1 MNKLKAKIASVL
13 SLLVVFVG
21 FTTPAF
27 AAVGDQGVDWSVYQ
41 GGQGQF
47 GYANDKFALIQIGGY
62 NANGLYNQHTYS
74 SQVQSAIAQGKRA
87 HTYVWFDTWGDLGIA
102 KRTMDYF
109 LPKIQ
114 TPKGSI
120 VALDVE
126 GGVLASIPDG
136 YGGYTSTAAEK
147 QANTET
153 VLYGMRR
160 IRDAGYTPMYYS
172 GKPFTLKHIN
182 YDQIIAEFPGSG
194 WIAAY
199 PNYDVTP
206 APNYNFFPSMDGI
219 GIFQFTSTYVAGGL
233 DGNIDLT
240 GITDNGYKNG
250 NPSKPNTETPAI
262 DAGKEADKVKGS
274 AKEVGMTVKVNFSSQ
289 NYATGE
295 AIPDWIKGTSY
306 KIIEKSGDKVLLD
319 GIMSWLSVYDVETL
333 DASTAAP
340 ATNVS
345 QTHIVQ
351 YGENLSTIAVQYG
364 TTWQE
369 LARINA
375 LSNPDI
381 IYQGQALNVSG
392 GHSVVTSGYCVVEY
406 GDTLSSIAVQFGTT
420 VERLVSANG
429 IGNPNLI
436 YAGQVLKI

>member
-1 MNKLKAKIASVL
+1 MKKIKKTAAALAIIAGLFNYS
-13 SLLVVFVG
+13 
-21 FTTPAF
+21 TAF
-27 AAVGDQGVDWSVYQ
+27 AAVGDQGVDWAVYQ
-41 GGQGQF
+41 GNQGQF
-47 GYANDKFALIQIGGY
+47 GYAHDKFSISQIGGY
-62 NANGLYNQHTYS
+62 NDKGLYNQHTYS

-102 KRTMDYF
+102 KQTMDYF

-126 GGVLASIPDG
+126 DGVLASIPDG

-233 DGNIDLT
+233 DGNVDLT

-262 DAGKEADKVKGS
+262 DAGKEADQVKGN

-295 AIPDWIKGTSY
+295 AIPDWVKGTSY
-306 KIIEKSGDKVLLD
+306 QIIEKSGDKVLLD

-333 DASTAAP
+333 DASTSTP
-340 ATNVS
+340 VATTS

-351 YGENLSTIAVQYG
+351 YGENLSIIAAKYG
-364 TTWQE
+364 TTWQD

-375 LSNPDI
+375 LVNPNI
-381 IYQGQALNVSG
+381 IYQGQSLNVVG
-392 GHSVVTSGYCVVEY
+392 GQSVATSGYCVVEY
-406 GDTLSSIAVQFGTT
+406 GDTLSGIAAQFGTT

-429 IGNPNLI
+429 ISNPNYI
-436 YAGQVLKI
+436 YAGQVLKF